1 MVARE
6 RHLKV
11 SSQPNDSN
19 EDIDWMPDPTDPD
32 MDTSAV
38 NALFPRGAFARAL
51 ADAGFSEVTVKS
63 SFITK
68 PVNLKMRLGR
78 LPPYAT
84 ARDVRVAVQ
93 RAMKSIGLAVA
104 RDGFLLRLH
113 TCRVTAKFRVTKR
126 QPD

>member
-1 MVARE
+1 MSKLAYGSLDDLERRE
-6 RHLKV
+6 TV
-11 SSQPNDSN
+11 
-19 EDIDWMPDPTDPD
+19 DWTPDPTDPD
-32 MDTSAV
+32 MDTSAL
-38 NALFPRGAFARAL
+38 NALFPRGAFTRAL
-51 ADAGFSEVTVKS
+51 ADAGFSDVAVKT

-93 RAMKSIGLAVA
+93 RAMKSIGLSVA

-126 QPD
+126 RPD